1 MLFIIG
7 AVDSAPARTY
17 TVDMEEN
24 VMQVI
29 DSFRGEYSFL
39 SDFHKCKV
47 EFEGTTYPS
56 VEHAFQA
63 AKNPDPEYRGSV
75 AAVGSPVTAKR
86 MGKKTVLRPDREEVK
101 EGIMYELLISKF
113 SDPGL
118 RDKLIA
124 TGDAELIEGNNH
136 WDRYWGVCRGEGQN
150 KLGKLLM
157 KERGSKNGQQRTRIR
172 RKKK

>member
-29 DSFRGEYSFL
+29 DSFGGEYSFL
-39 SDFHKCKV
+39 SNFHKCKV
-47 EFEGTTYPS
+47 EFEGMTYPS

-86 MGKKTVLRPDREEVK
+86 MGKKTALRPDREEVK
-101 EGIMYELLISKF
+101 EGSCMSCLFPS
-113 SDPGL
+113 SP
-118 RDKLIA
+118 
-124 TGDAELIEGNNH
+124 
-136 WDRYWGVCRGEGQN
+136 
-150 KLGKLLM
+150 
-157 KERGSKNGQQRTRIR
+157 IR
-172 RKKK
+172 ASG

>member
-7 AVDSAPARTY
+7 AVDSAPAQTY

-24 VMQVI
+24 VIQVI
-29 DSFRGEYSFL
+29 VSFRGEYSFL
-39 SDFHKCKV
+39 SIFHKCKV
-47 EFEGTTYPS
+47 EFEGMTYPS

-63 AKNPDPEYRGSV
+63 AKNPDPEYRRSV

-118 RDKLIA
+118 RDKLI
-124 TGDAELIEGNNH
+124 EGNNH

-157 KERGSKNGQQRTRIR
+157 KVREEVKTDNKGQ
-172 RKKK
+172 